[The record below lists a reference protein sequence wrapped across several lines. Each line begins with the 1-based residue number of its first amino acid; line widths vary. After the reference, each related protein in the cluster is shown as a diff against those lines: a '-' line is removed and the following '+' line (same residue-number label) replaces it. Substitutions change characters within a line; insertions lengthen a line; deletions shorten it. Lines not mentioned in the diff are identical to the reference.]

1 MDAKY
6 FLIQCP
12 QWKNNS
18 VKSAA
23 LGDPADLFAEDLDE
37 IYQDPD
43 ANIPNVGHYEART
56 TASEF
61 DGAPDEPDELDHED
75 ELEVNVEAIK
85 VDASGSESDEDLQ
98 PKRQRSTKKVSS
110 LLDTSLLSFA
120 PKRLLQVGLSKRDV
134 ARLSEVRLIYIFYTF
149 T

>member
-61 DGAPDEPDELDHED
+61 DGAPDEPDEPDHED
-75 ELEVNVEAIK
+75 KLEVNVEAIK

-120 PKRLLQVGLSKRDV
+120 PKRLLQVGLSECDV
-134 ARLSEVRLIYIFYTF
+134 ARLSEVRLIYVFYTF